1 MRYAPTWDVCGI
13 QFIFYLL
20 GRLWSDVL
28 FLLLHNELNKLAM
41 KHKLIFLIA
50 CLGYALSGMAGV
62 MELDVTR
69 HGAVGDGKTLNTG
82 SLQGAIDGL
91 HARGG
96 GVLRFP
102 AGRYLTGSLRL
113 KSGVT
118 LYLEEGAVL
127 LGSTSPYDYPKFS
140 TEKEL
145 KVNND
150 HFDQALIYA
159 DGAENI
165 GITGGGCVDG
175 QGRELALTI
184 DSLHHTGE
192 LVDPHYNTY
201 RKRPNTRPKLLFVR
215 GCRNV
220 RIYRASFRSS
230 AAWGLSFSLCT
241 DVTLDSLHIENR
253 AYWNNDGIDI
263 DAKNVVIT
271 NSIIDCDDDAIC
283 FKSHVRDYVVENV
296 AVSNCVISSNCSFI
310 KFGTAT
316 FGGFKNIAIT
326 NCVMK
331 KCTAS
336 KLRKWDGFLS
346 KFGVTD
352 PITGIGGI
360 SLEAVDGGFADQIVF
375 SNLVMTDVQTPIFI
389 RVGHRNKDEQ
399 KSYIKNVII
408 SNVTAT
414 SASWITNSIT
424 CVDGHILKNITLR
437 DCYFNLKACTD
448 ERLAQK
454 SFETEVPEQVANY
467 PENRM
472 FNTLLPA
479 YGFFLRRVDNITMD
493 NVQMSYFG
501 GNELRPVIFGEK
513 ISGMRL
519 MNCIWQKPS
528 GETEAIN
535 LKDSEKPYM
544 FNCKEVKTSF
554 LQ

>member
-1 MRYAPTWDVCGI
+1 
-13 QFIFYLL
+13 
-20 GRLWSDVL
+20 
-28 FLLLHNELNKLAM
+28 M
-41 KHKLIFLIA
+41 KYKLIFFIV
-50 CLGYALSGMAGV
+50 CLGYALSGVAGV

-220 RIYRASFRSS
+220 RIHRASFRSS

-241 DVTLDSLHIENR
+241 DVTL
-253 AYWNNDGIDI
+253 
-263 DAKNVVIT
+263 
-271 NSIIDCDDDAIC
+271 
-283 FKSHVRDYVVENV
+283 
-296 AVSNCVISSNCSFI
+296 
-310 KFGTAT
+310 
-316 FGGFKNIAIT
+316 
-326 NCVMK
+326 
-331 KCTAS
+331 
-336 KLRKWDGFLS
+336 
-346 KFGVTD
+346 
-352 PITGIGGI
+352 
-360 SLEAVDGGFADQIVF
+360 
-375 SNLVMTDVQTPIFI
+375 
-389 RVGHRNKDEQ
+389 
-399 KSYIKNVII
+399 
-408 SNVTAT
+408 
-414 SASWITNSIT
+414 
-424 CVDGHILKNITLR
+424 
-437 DCYFNLKACTD
+437 ACTSKTG
-448 ERLAQK
+448 RIGTTTALISAIAGMCA
-454 SFETEVPEQVANY
+454 SPIV
-467 PENRM
+467 M
-472 FNTLLPA
+472 LI
-479 YGFFLRRVDNITMD
+479 RRTTA
-493 NVQMSYFG
+493 F
-501 GNELRPVIFGEK
+501 
-513 ISGMRL
+513 
-519 MNCIWQKPS
+519 
-528 GETEAIN
+528 A
-535 LKDSEKPYM
+535 
-544 FNCKEVKTSF
+544 
-554 LQ
+554 